1 MCVVVAV
8 GPGQGGWLAG
18 AGIGAAE
25 GVRTHSSLRTARGT
39 CPQIHPLELGAV
51 SPALGHAFA
60 SQRSA
65 DRPDSSQRM
74 YLDAARRGAQR
85 GMCPHAAGRSASA
98 WSWSEFLGGRRVAA
112 AHGGVRRTQAR
123 AFCAPLAALR
133 PHTALCRLAC
143 SVNCCHDEGRVPH
156 LPSRPGR
163 EGGRFAWPGPHHL
176 LQAPRANRRRTNS
189 PAARPAARRRYSLIC
204 CCSWREES
212 TGAAQ
217 RAESGVGLAP
227 ASAGPSFRRAQHM
240 HHLDLLPVRRVYTAS
255 PSGFRAELA
264 NG

>member
-163 EGGRFAWPGPHHL
+163 EGGREVCVAWPSSPAPGTAGQPTANEQSRSAPRSAAPLQLNLL
-176 LQAPRANRRRTNS
+176 LQLERREHGRSTTSREWSWAGACKCRALIQEG
-189 PAARPAARRRYSLIC
+189 PAHAS
-204 CCSWREES
+204 
-212 TGAAQ
+212 
-217 RAESGVGLAP
+217 SGSA
-227 ASAGPSFRRAQHM
+227 ASASC
-240 HHLDLLPVRRVYTAS
+240 LYC
-255 PSGFRAELA
+255 
-264 NG
+264 